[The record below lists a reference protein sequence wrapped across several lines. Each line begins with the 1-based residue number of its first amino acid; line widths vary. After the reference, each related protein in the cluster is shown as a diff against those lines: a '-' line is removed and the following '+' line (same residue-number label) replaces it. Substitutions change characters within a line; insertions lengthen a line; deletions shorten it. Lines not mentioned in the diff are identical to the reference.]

1 MFKLKNFN
9 HSEVIKVSE
18 IINELVMNFVRT
30 VCSTRNNNEK
40 LTVISQTCN

>member
-30 VCSTRNNNEK
+30 VNTLIQQETTTRN
-40 LTVISQTCN
+40 